1 MRSSSACAADEPIV
15 TGKRA
20 KKATPTLT
28 RRVKQAVAEWYV
40 LHMLEP
46 SWDGFVEHTQR
57 GWNTGKPPYGYMA
70 EKVAHPVPVD
80 DHVFP
85 RLVGHVVPHLVD
97 GQVAVLRGRR

>member
-80 DHVFP
+80 DHVF
-85 RLVGHVVPHLVD
+85 RLC
-97 GQVAVLRGRR
+97 R